1 MRIFFLWLFSTMF
14 LFAGTL
20 EIGERDS
27 YWVLPYYEYAP
38 IENMSDTPKELNNT
52 IWIKDKNKLRTN
64 PENRGFWIKL
74 KVKNQDRLEKSLFLM
89 SKRNYVY
96 SIEYYLLDKDNKI
109 LENIKFENQL
119 IDKKNS
125 YNGLHR
131 IFPLKLKKSEE
142 LQIFF
147 KVQSFN
153 MGQVSFNM
161 VTKDY
166 MTKFYQDYSL
176 FKGIFFGIMLIM
188 ILYNIVLYLFFRY
201 SSYLY
206 YVLYVAFYF
215 LYSVSYAGYLHH
227 YTKLSAICM
236 DVLLSIGYIGFL
248 IFIGFFV
255 KELFFSEKEDRLVT
269 RWIGYIQIYFLM
281 ILVFKVI
288 VIYQQKFLYIEIFT
302 TFQNIILP
310 FYYGLILYFLYKT
323 SRRRDNNLALWYFVS
338 WSVIG
343 VIGFLQVAAFHNI
356 LSMESGY
363 DHLFEASMAVE
374 TLLFSILLSL
384 RIREIKREKDEKEK
398 LLVQQNKLASMGEMI
413 VSIAHQWRQPL
424 AEINGVV
431 MNLDLD
437 YQNKKLDNEKLQ
449 MHLSDIE
456 CRTQHLSATMNDFMD
471 FFNDKK
477 EINHF
482 SIFEL
487 FEHAIS
493 LVQMSSRKKVDIVY
507 DMQSDIEVSSYRSEL
522 LQVLLIIINNS
533 MDAFESSETKNP
545 RIELGVMKKDNY
557 IYFSIEDNAGGI
569 PLHIIDKI
577 FEPYFT
583 SKPKTQGT
591 GLGLYIMKIIIE
603 KSMLGEVS
611 LENSEE
617 GVICSFQITN
627 FVSSR
632 KVLI

>member
-1 MRIFFLWLFSTMF
+1 
-14 LFAGTL
+14 
-20 EIGERDS
+20 
-27 YWVLPYYEYAP
+27 
-38 IENMSDTPKELNNT
+38 
-52 IWIKDKNKLRTN
+52 
-64 PENRGFWIKL
+64 
-74 KVKNQDRLEKSLFLM
+74 
-89 SKRNYVY
+89 
-96 SIEYYLLDKDNKI
+96 
-109 LENIKFENQL
+109 
-119 IDKKNS
+119 
-125 YNGLHR
+125 
-131 IFPLKLKKSEE
+131 
-142 LQIFF
+142 
-147 KVQSFN
+147 
-153 MGQVSFNM
+153 
-161 VTKDY
+161 
-166 MTKFYQDYSL
+166 
-176 FKGIFFGIMLIM
+176 
-188 ILYNIVLYLFFRY
+188 
-201 SSYLY
+201 
-206 YVLYVAFYF
+206 
-215 LYSVSYAGYLHH
+215 
-227 YTKLSAICM
+227 
-236 DVLLSIGYIGFL
+236 
-248 IFIGFFV
+248 
-255 KELFFSEKEDRLVT
+255 
-269 RWIGYIQIYFLM
+269 
-281 ILVFKVI
+281 
-288 VIYQQKFLYIEIFT
+288 
-302 TFQNIILP
+302 
-310 FYYGLILYFLYKT
+310 
-323 SRRRDNNLALWYFVS
+323 
-338 WSVIG
+338 
-343 VIGFLQVAAFHNI
+343 
-356 LSMESGY
+356 
-363 DHLFEASMAVE
+363 
-374 TLLFSILLSL
+374 
-384 RIREIKREKDEKEK
+384 
-398 LLVQQNKLASMGEMI
+398 MGEMI